1 MLMCLMNIY
10 LSAAGENR
18 HLLGE
23 YQPATLPGISFL
35 KQNIPGLAAYFDNLA
50 VYFKTVWKPCKWY
63 YRCK

>member
-10 LSAAGENR
+10 LSAAGKHC

-23 YQPATLPGISFL
+23 YQPATLLGISFL

-50 VYFKTVWKPCKWY
+50 MYFKTV
-63 YRCK
+63 